1 MVIDT
6 YRQGLRFRLFKG
18 THFAA
23 CGKVF
28 LRLFAIPT
36 FLPAIGMKSAT
47 AAAGLSGV
55 GS

>member
-28 LRLFAIPT
+28 LRLFAIPHRH
-36 FLPAIGMKSAT
+36 PAIGMTCST
-47 AAAGLSGV
+47 AAAGLPGA

>member
-6 YRQGLRFRLFKG
+6 NRQGLRFRLYKG
-18 THFAA
+18 THFAV

-28 LRLFAIPT
+28 LRLFAIPHS
-36 FLPAIGMKSAT
+36 FLAIGMTYST

>member
-6 YRQGLRFRLFKG
+6 NRQGLRFRLFKG

-28 LRLFAIPT
+28 LRLFAIPHPH
-36 FLPAIGMKSAT
+36 PAIDMTCST

>member
-28 LRLFAIPT
+28 LRLFAIPHS
-36 FLPAIGMKSAT
+36 LPAIGMTCST

>member
-6 YRQGLRFRLFKG
+6 YKQGLRFRLLKV

-28 LRLFAIPT
+28 LRLFAILHS
-36 FLPAIGMKSAT
+36 LPAIGMTCSM
-47 AAAGLSGV
+47 AAAGLSGA

>member
-6 YRQGLRFRLFKG
+6 YRQSLRFRLHKG
-18 THFAA
+18 THFAG

-28 LRLFAIPT
+28 LRLFAIPHS
-36 FLPAIGMKSAT
+36 FPAIGMTRSA
-47 AAAGLSGV
+47 AAAGLSGA

>member
-28 LRLFAIPT
+28 RRLFAFPHPH
-36 FLPAIGMKSAT
+36 PAIGMTGST
-47 AAAGLSGV
+47 AAAGLSVV